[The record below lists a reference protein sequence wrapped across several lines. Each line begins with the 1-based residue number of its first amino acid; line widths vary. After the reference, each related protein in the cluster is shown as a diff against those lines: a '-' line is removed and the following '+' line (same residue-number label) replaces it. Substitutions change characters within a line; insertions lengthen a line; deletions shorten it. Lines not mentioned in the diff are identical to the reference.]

1 MDLEEAKDKLKK
13 WAEKNVFQK
22 YTRKSF
28 DQIDVI
34 REESLRDAV
43 KCFNEHDEEYLT
55 MKRKIEDD
63 LKARENLE
71 KEASELEQRL
81 KVIYEELKK
90 RPRYSMLD
98 PYRVGNTLKSFMNE
112 LNGEH
117 KRKKLKM

>member
-43 KCFNEHDEEYLT
+43 KCFNEHDEEYLI